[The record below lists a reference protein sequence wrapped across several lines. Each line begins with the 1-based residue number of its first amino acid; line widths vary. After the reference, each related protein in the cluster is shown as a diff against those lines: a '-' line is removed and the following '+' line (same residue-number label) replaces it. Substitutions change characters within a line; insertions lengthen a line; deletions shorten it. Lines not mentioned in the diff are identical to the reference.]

1 MTKVSVI
8 VPVFGCDQ
16 TLEVLTERVSKTL
29 EPRTDDFELLFVDDG
44 NSGDTWKII
53 RDLASKH
60 KCIRGIRLSRNFGQ
74 HPAIMAGIRSARGDL
89 LVILDCDLQDPIE
102 EIPKFLESLASFEVA
117 ISLRKP
123 ELRSRVRSF
132 QSAAYVKILKLL
144 TGVSIDPR
152 AGGLVAMTRKV
163 ANEYIQF
170 REPDHHL
177 LYTLDWLGFATTYI
191 ETDRHPRLNGRS
203 SYGLVR
209 RVKHAVRGA
218 LFHSAR
224 LVLFV
229 ALLGAALASIGAL
242 TLLFILIRAIGDA
255 PVSGWLSTIGATI
268 LLTGFNLI
276 VTATIALYVTRTFEL
291 AKQRPLFVVSEEL

>member
-1 MTKVSVI
+1 MTNVSVI

-16 TLEVLTERVSKTL
+16 TLEVLAERVSKTL
-29 EPRTDDFELLFVDDG
+29 TPWTDKFELVFVDDG
-44 NSGDTWKII
+44 NSGDTWNII
-53 RDLASKH
+53 RKLASKH
-60 KCIRGIRLSRNFGQ
+60 KRIRGIRLSRNFGQ
-74 HPAIMAGIRSARGDL
+74 HSAIMAGIRAAIGEL

-117 ISLRKP
+117 ISLRNP
-123 ELRSRVRSF
+123 DPRSRVRSL
-132 QSAAYVKILKLL
+132 QSKAYVKILRLL
-144 TGVSIDPR
+144 TGVKIDPR

-177 LYTLDWLGFATTYI
+177 LYTLDWLGFPTTYI
-191 ETDRHPRLNGRS
+191 EANRRPRLNGSS
-203 SYGLVR
+203 SYSFVR

-229 ALLGAALASIGAL
+229 ALLGVALASIGAF
-242 TLLFILIRAIGDA
+242 TLLFILFRAIGDA

-276 VTATIALYVTRTFEL
+276 VTATVALYVTRTFEL
-291 AKQRPLFVVSEEL
+291 AKQRPLFVISEQF